1 MSANAIIFDAT
12 TGEWNLNGQIALDRN
27 HVFNDNNLA
36 WGKEHGALRV
46 VTCMRDADL
55 APLTDRSLG
64 ELVGFATGAGIT
76 TLEFNTCTL
85 AVEYISKML
94 SFKARYGSFV
104 DFVDDTADH
113 NFDRNNPTPGG
124 RWSEVKNLLDLAAKA
139 EEQGRASEA
148 LFRDDLAAQA
158 RSDAQELYRQA
169 HELLVPSGD

>member
-12 TGEWNLNGQIALDRN
+12 TGEWNLNGQTALDRN
-27 HVFNDNNLA
+27 HVFNDSNLA
-36 WGKEHGALRV
+36 WGKEHDALRV

-104 DFVDDTADH
+104 DFVDDTSDH
-113 NFDRNNPTPGG
+113 NFDPTNPTPGG
-124 RWSEVKNLLDLAAKA
+124 RFSEVKKLLDLAGKA

-169 HELLVPSGD
+169 HELLAPSGN